1 MAGRRQAFQNNPE
14 LQRFVL
20 HGVRPTGRQLGVGS
34 YGSVEELEVN
44 GLVCAGKRLHEALL
58 EQGNAGVA
66 AISRKYLL
74 ECQVTSRT
82 AVGTWDSASANDLF
96 FEKIRYTFFF
106 DATPGNGRDAAPTHC
121 AVPGAVFPGRVS
133 TASTGDGATGQQP
146 GRSVGNFSW
155 SSPCPQ
161 AIAADRCGTGS
172 PLPAHLQ
179 PSCCTPRPVSPERT
193 PYIIPG
199 SQDQ

>member
-1 MAGRRQAFQNNPE
+1 M
-14 LQRFVL
+14 
-20 HGVRPTGRQLGVGS
+20 
-34 YGSVEELEVN
+34 N

-82 AVGTWDSASANDLF
+82 TVGTWDSASANEFLLKKLGTHF
-96 FEKIRYTFFF
+96 FFF

-133 TASTGDGATGQQP
+133 TASASDGATGQQP
-146 GRSVGNFSW
+146 GRPVGGCPW
-155 SSPCPQ
+155 APPCPQ
-161 AIAADRCGTGS
+161 AITASRCGTGTA
-172 PLPAHLQ
+172 LPAH
-179 PSCCTPRPVSPERT
+179 S
-193 PYIIPG
+193 
-199 SQDQ
+199 

>member
-1 MAGRRQAFQNNPE
+1 MTYAYEPHPLFLPRLPDVCKMAGRRQTFQNSSE

-34 YGSVEELEVN
+34 YGSVEELEMN

-82 AVGTWDSASANDLF
+82 AVDIGIVLPPTNF
-96 FEKIRYTFFF
+96 FLVVLHFF
-106 DATPGNGRDAAPTHC
+106 
-121 AVPGAVFPGRVS
+121 
-133 TASTGDGATGQQP
+133 
-146 GRSVGNFSW
+146 
-155 SSPCPQ
+155 
-161 AIAADRCGTGS
+161 
-172 PLPAHLQ
+172 
-179 PSCCTPRPVSPERT
+179 CCHSR
-193 PYIIPG
+193 
-199 SQDQ
+199 